1 MQPSRQESDLSFDW
15 AGQESVLPEVTLRMG
30 EWLLYCPAIFRARIA
45 DCAATM
51 ADRMAGWVERNWVM
65 RNEKD
70 LDMYSFAVASSMGLI
85 LCEIWEW
92 FEGVKTDRGLAV
104 AFGRGLQAVNMLR
117 NVDEDS

>member
-1 MQPSRQESDLSFDW
+1 MQPSRQESDLRFDW

-30 EWLLYCPAIFRARIA
+30 EWLLYCPPVLRARIA
-45 DCAATM
+45 DCTATM
-51 ADRMAGWVERNWVM
+51 ADRMAGWAERNWVM
-65 RNEKD
+65 RNSKD
-70 LDMYSFAVASSMGLI
+70 LDMYSFAVAGSVGLA